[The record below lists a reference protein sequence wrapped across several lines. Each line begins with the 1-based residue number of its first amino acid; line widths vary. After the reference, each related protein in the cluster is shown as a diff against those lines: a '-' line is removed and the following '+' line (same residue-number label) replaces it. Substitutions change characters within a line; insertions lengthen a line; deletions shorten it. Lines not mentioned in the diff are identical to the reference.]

1 MKPYR
6 KAIIGVAI
14 VVSIAAVAWCTW
26 QTWPSSASGMRRTA
40 VVVEQLTWHEVTA
53 DNRPVLYFSSAEGDS
68 AITGITSVRDS
79 ATHRRLTMGF
89 WTNSLPLMPTCRG
102 RVVAPYTAEG
112 GVPRSLND
120 SAIVR
125 LCRLSADIQLKKLL
139 TQKSELD
146 YYIRVHG
153 VQDNG
158 YQQIAALA
166 SSINSAVSAV
176 RTARSII
183 DSLAADKHHRHRFA
197 LCTKA
202 TFSVTGHDAE
212 GKTVR
217 LPMHLVNRD
226 TTMQLVVLQT
236 SDSSTPDWAKPA
248 RLLPWNA
255 STPRPVLSAA
265 TPGLGIRGIES
276 DTVSPIIVQGT
287 MQASGLHN
295 LPRLLAPDGAPV
307 YTRRGHFIGV
317 VNGKKIT
324 SRRDINK
331 LLKK

>member
-1 MKPYR
+1 MKPHT
-6 KAIIGVAI
+6 KAIIGIAI
-14 VVSIAAVAWCTW
+14 AISIAVAAWCVW
-26 QTWPSSASGMRRTA
+26 QTWPSDASGMRHTA
-40 VVVEQLTWHEVTA
+40 VVVEQTTWHEVTV
-53 DNRPVLYFSSAEGDS
+53 DNRPVLYFDSAEGDS
-68 AITGITSVRDS
+68 ALTGITSVRE

-89 WTNSLPLMPTCRG
+89 WTNSLPLMPSCRG

-112 GVPRSLND
+112 GVSHSLND

-176 RTARSII
+176 RAARSII
-183 DSLAADKHHRHRFA
+183 DSLTADKHHRHHFA

-202 TFSVTGHDAE
+202 TFSVTGHDAD

-217 LPMHLVNRD
+217 LPMRLVSRD
-226 TTMQLVVLQT
+226 TTMQLAVLQT

-248 RLLPWNA
+248 KLLPWNA
-255 STPRPVLSAA
+255 STPRPVLSVA

-317 VNGKKIT
+317 VNGKKII
-324 SRRDINK
+324 SRSEINK

>member
-1 MKPYR
+1 MKPHT
-6 KAIIGVAI
+6 KAIVGVAVAI
-14 VVSIAAVAWCTW
+14 SIAVAAWCVW
-26 QTWPSSASGMRRTA
+26 QTWPSDASGMRRTA
-40 VVVEQLTWHEVTA
+40 VVVEQLTWHEVTV
-53 DNRPVLYFSSAEGDS
+53 DNRPVLYFDSAEGDS
-68 AITGITSVRDS
+68 ALTGITSVRDS

-89 WTNSLPLMPTCRG
+89 WTNRWPLMPSCRG

-120 SAIVR
+120 SVIVR
-125 LCRLSADIQLKKLL
+125 LCRLSADIQLKRLQ

-166 SSINSAVSAV
+166 NSIKRAAIAV
-176 RTARSII
+176 RTARNII
-183 DSLAADKHHRHRFA
+183 DSLAADKKHRHRFA

-202 TFSVTGHDAE
+202 TFSVTGHDDE

-217 LPMHLVNRD
+217 IPMHLVSRD
-226 TTMQLVVLQT
+226 STLRLAVLQT
-236 SDSSTPDWAKPA
+236 SDRSTPDWAKPA
-248 RLLPWNA
+248 KLLPWDA
-255 STPRPVLSAA
+255 STSRSVLSVA
-265 TPGLGIRGIES
+265 TPGLGVHGIES

-287 MQASGLHN
+287 LQASGQHN

-307 YTRRGHFIGV
+307 YTRRGHFIGL
-317 VNGKKIT
+317 VNGKQIVA
-324 SRRDINK
+324 RREISK

>member
-1 MKPYR
+1 
-6 KAIIGVAI
+6 
-14 VVSIAAVAWCTW
+14 
-26 QTWPSSASGMRRTA
+26 
-40 VVVEQLTWHEVTA
+40 
-53 DNRPVLYFSSAEGDS
+53 
-68 AITGITSVRDS
+68 
-79 ATHRRLTMGF
+79 MGF

-202 TFSVTGHDAE
+202 TFSVTGHDDE
-212 GKTVR
+212 GKTIR
-217 LPMHLVNRD
+217 LPMHLVSRD
-226 TTMQLVVLQT
+226 STLRLAVLQT

>member
-1 MKPYR
+1 MKPHT
-6 KAIIGVAI
+6 KAIVGVAVAI
-14 VVSIAAVAWCTW
+14 SIAVAAWCVW
-26 QTWPSSASGMRRTA
+26 QTWPSDASGMRRTA
-40 VVVEQLTWHEVTA
+40 VVVEQTTWHEVTV
-53 DNRPVLYFSSAEGDS
+53 DNRPVLYFDSAEGDS

-89 WTNSLPLMPTCRG
+89 WTNRWPLMPSCRG

-125 LCRLSADIQLKKLL
+125 LCRLSADIQLKRLQ

-166 SSINSAVSAV
+166 NSIKRAAMAV
-176 RTARSII
+176 RTARNII

-202 TFSVTGHDAE
+202 TFSVTGHDDE

-217 LPMHLVNRD
+217 IPMHLVSRD
-226 TTMQLVVLQT
+226 STSRLAVLQT
-236 SDSSTPDWAKPA
+236 SDHSTPDWAEPA

-255 STPRPVLSAA
+255 STPRTVLTVA
-265 TPGLGIRGIES
+265 TPALGINGIES
-276 DTVSPIIVQGT
+276 DTVPPIIVQGT
-287 MQASGLHN
+287 VQASGCHN

-317 VNGKKIT
+317 VSGKKII
-324 SRRDINK
+324 SRREISK

>member
-1 MKPYR
+1 
-6 KAIIGVAI
+6 
-14 VVSIAAVAWCTW
+14 
-26 QTWPSSASGMRRTA
+26 
-40 VVVEQLTWHEVTA
+40 
-53 DNRPVLYFSSAEGDS
+53 
-68 AITGITSVRDS
+68 
-79 ATHRRLTMGF
+79 MGF
-89 WTNSLPLMPTCRG
+89 WTNRWPLMPSCRG
-102 RVVAPYTAEG
+102 RVVAPYTAKG

-166 SSINSAVSAV
+166 SSIKRAAIAV
-176 RTARSII
+176 RTARNII
-183 DSLAADKHHRHRFA
+183 DSLAADKKHRHRFA

-202 TFSVTGHDAE
+202 TFSVTGHDDE

-217 LPMHLVNRD
+217 IPMHLVSHD
-226 TTMQLVVLQT
+226 TTMQLIVLQT

-287 MQASGLHN
+287 MQSSGQHN
-295 LPRLLAPDGAPV
+295 LPRLLATDGAPV

-317 VNGKKIT
+317 VSGKKII
-324 SRRDINK
+324 SRREISK

>member
-1 MKPYR
+1 
-6 KAIIGVAI
+6 
-14 VVSIAAVAWCTW
+14 
-26 QTWPSSASGMRRTA
+26 
-40 VVVEQLTWHEVTA
+40 
-53 DNRPVLYFSSAEGDS
+53 
-68 AITGITSVRDS
+68 
-79 ATHRRLTMGF
+79 MGF
-89 WTNSLPLMPTCRG
+89 WTNRWPLMPSCRG

-120 SAIVR
+120 SVIVR
-125 LCRLSADIQLKKLL
+125 LCRLSADIQLKKLQ

-176 RTARSII
+176 TTARSII

-202 TFSVTGHDAE
+202 TFSVTGHDDE

-217 LPMHLVNRD
+217 IPMHLISRD
-226 TTMQLVVLQT
+226 STSRLAVLQT
-236 SDSSTPDWAKPA
+236 SDRSTPDWAKPA
-248 RLLPWNA
+248 RLLPWDA
-255 STPRPVLSAA
+255 STSRSVLSVA
-265 TPGLGIRGIES
+265 TPGLGVRGIES

-287 MQASGLHN
+287 LQASGQHN

-307 YTRRGHFIGV
+307 YTRRGHFIGL
-317 VNGKKIT
+317 VNGKQIVA
-324 SRRDINK
+324 RREISK